1 MTTERL
7 DRRRVIDAA
16 VTLLDAEGLDALSTR
31 RLGAALQASANA
43 MYWHVG
49 SKDNLVG
56 LAADAVFAELELGT
70 DDSALW
76 RERLAATARELRTM
90 FTGHPWLTGAFAA
103 YPNTQGPALRRFQ
116 NHLLVVCR
124 QAGFEGFDLDWAG
137 ATVFSFVIGD
147 AWGHTHSPTL
157 DDSSTMTADLLEQVK
172 PDLADYPL
180 LLERYTALS
189 NADPATVDDSS
200 FDFGLCT
207 LLDGLQTHLDHQD
220 KSAQLHA

>member
-1 MTTERL
+1 MATERL
-7 DRRRVIDAA
+7 DRGRVIDAA
-16 VTLLDAEGLDALSTR
+16 VALLDAEGLDALSTR
-31 RLGAALQASANA
+31 RLGAVLQASANA

-56 LAADAVFAELELGT
+56 LAADAVFAELELATEG
-70 DDSALW
+70 DSW

-90 FTGHPWLTGAFAA
+90 FTGHTWLTSAFAA

-147 AWGHTHSPTL
+147 AWGQTQSSAP
-157 DDSSTMTADLLEQVK
+157 DDSSITTADLLEQVK
-172 PDLADYPL
+172 PDLDDYPL

-189 NADPATVDDSS
+189 NADPSTVDTTS
-200 FDFGLCT
+200 FEFGLCA
-207 LLDGLQTHLDHQD
+207 LLDGLQAHLDHPND
-220 KSAQLHA
+220 TAPSDA

>member
-1 MTTERL
+1 MATERL
-7 DRRRVIDAA
+7 DRGRVIDAA
-16 VTLLDAEGLDALSTR
+16 VALLDAEGLDALSTR
-31 RLGAALQASANA
+31 RLGAVLQASANA

-56 LAADAVFAELELGT
+56 LAADAVFAELELNT
-70 DDSALW
+70 DDNTSW

-90 FTGHPWLTGAFAA
+90 FTGHSWLTSAFAA

-147 AWGHTHSPTL
+147 AWGQTQSSTP
-157 DDSSTMTADLLEQVK
+157 DDSSITTVDLLEQVK

-189 NADPATVDDSS
+189 NADPAVVNNTS
-200 FDFGLCT
+200 FEFGLCT
-207 LLDGLQTHLDHQD
+207 LLDGLQAHLDHQD
-220 KSAQLHA
+220 DKAQPDA

>member
-16 VTLLDAEGLDALSTR
+16 VTFLDAEGLDALSTR
-31 RLGAALQASANA
+31 RLGAVLQTSANA

-49 SKDNLVG
+49 NKDSLVG
-56 LAADAVFAELELGT
+56 LAADAVFAELELATEG
-70 DDSALW
+70 DSW
-76 RERLAATARELRTM
+76 RQRLAATARELRTM
-90 FTGHPWLTGAFAA
+90 FTGHPWLTSAFAA

-124 QAGFEGFDLDWAG
+124 QAGFEGFDLDWAS

-147 AWGHTHSPTL
+147 AWGQTQAPAP
-157 DDSSTMTADLLEQVK
+157 DDSSTMTADLLNRVT
-172 PDLADYPL
+172 PDLVDYPL

-189 NADPATVDDSS
+189 SADPATVEATS
-200 FDFGLCT
+200 FEFGLCT
-207 LLDGLQTHLDHQD
+207 LLDGLQTHLDHQND
-220 KSAQLHA
+220 TAQPEA

>member
-1 MTTERL
+1 MATERL

-31 RLGAALQASANA
+31 RLGAVLQTSANA

-49 SKDNLVG
+49 TKDGLVG
-56 LAADAVFAELELGT
+56 LAADAVFAELELATEG
-70 DDSALW
+70 DSW
-76 RERLAATARELRTM
+76 RESLAATARELRTM
-90 FTGHPWLTGAFAA
+90 FTGHPWLTSAFAA

-147 AWGHTHSPTL
+147 AWGQTQTP
-157 DDSSTMTADLLEQVK
+157 DDSSTMTAELFEQVS

-189 NADPATVDDSS
+189 NADPATVDDAS
-200 FDFGLCT
+200 FEFGLCT
-207 LLDGLQTHLDHQD
+207 LLDGLQAHLDQQND
-220 KSAQLHA
+220 TTQPDA

>member
-7 DRRRVIDAA
+7 DRGRVIDAA
-16 VTLLDAEGLDALSTR
+16 VALLDAEGLNALSTR
-31 RLGAALQASANA
+31 RLGAVLEASANA

-56 LAADAVFAELELGT
+56 LAADAVFAELDLATEGR
-70 DDSALW
+70 SW

-90 FTGHPWLTGAFAA
+90 FIGHPWLTNAFAA

-116 NHLLVVCR
+116 NHLLHVCR

-147 AWGHTHSPTL
+147 AWGQTQSATP
-157 DDSSTMTADLLEQVK
+157 DDSSAMTAELLELVT

-180 LLERYTALS
+180 LLERYTALA
-189 NADPATVDDSS
+189 NADPATVDDAS

-207 LLDGLQTHLDHQD
+207 LLDGLQAHLDHQD
-220 KSAQLHA
+220 KAPQPDV